1 MWFKN
6 KRKIE
11 ELKRKIE
18 ELENSITQTTNFN
31 RLMIKIGA
39 FDGCVGKYVR
49 TVDSS
54 SSFSFGAAVARI
66 GFPSQVYRIIVINE
80 SGTLTLKDYNGMT
93 LHFSAD
99 DILRLA
105 SDDEINDFKQQEL
118 KKSKRQINKGQ
129 IRGDIIGN
137 GNR

>member
-11 ELKRKIE
+11 DLERKIE
-18 ELENSITQTTNFN
+18 ELENRITKTTNFN
-31 RLMIKIGA
+31 RSMIRIGT

-49 TVDSS
+49 TVDRS

-66 GFPSQVYRIIVINE
+66 GFPSQVYRIVMINE
-80 SGTLTLKDYNGMT
+80 SETLTLKDYNGMT
-93 LHFSAD
+93 LHFSTG

-118 KKSKRQINKGQ
+118 KKSKHQINKGQ
-129 IRGDIIGN
+129 VRGDNIGHN
-137 GNR
+137 DR